1 MVGACH
7 LAGRRLFAVAN
18 PRPVYRHVY
27 FRPAAKP
34 RGPLQYHHGLRRLVR
49 HHHALQCLG
58 THLAEPEKN
67 LRDRA
72 GHRRRESEGA
82 QDCPVCLAHELPALH
97 SHAHVHGRAVAR
109 TALLTPPV
117 PVPAD
122 LPQQVARALAEDV
135 GAGDLTAALIPAD
148 RLGRASVITREPA
161 IVCGIPYVEA
171 SFAQV
176 DERVRLKWQ
185 VAEGDSAA
193 AGRLLLGIEG
203 PARALLTG
211 ERTAL
216 NFLQLLS
223 GTATAAHSYAALL
236 KGTHCRLLDTRKTI
250 PGLRS
255 AQKYA
260 VRVGGG
266 HNHRMGLFDGILIKE
281 NHIVAAGS
289 IARAVGAAK
298 RGRPQVPVEVEV
310 ENLSELRQAI
320 DAGADIAMLD
330 ESSLG
335 ASREAVAVT
344 LGSAK
349 PLKLEAS
356 GGITTAT
363 IREIAETGVDFISVG
378 SITKHVHAVDLSM
391 RFEFQT

>member
-1 MVGACH
+1 
-7 LAGRRLFAVAN
+7 
-18 PRPVYRHVY
+18 
-27 FRPAAKP
+27 
-34 RGPLQYHHGLRRLVR
+34 
-49 HHHALQCLG
+49 
-58 THLAEPEKN
+58 
-67 LRDRA
+67 
-72 GHRRRESEGA
+72 
-82 QDCPVCLAHELPALH
+82 
-97 SHAHVHGRAVAR
+97 
-109 TALLTPPV
+109 
-117 PVPAD
+117 VPAD

-135 GAGDLTAALIPAD
+135 GAGDLTADLIPAD
-148 RLGRASVITREPA
+148 RTGRASIITREPA

-171 SFAQV
+171 SFAQL
-176 DERVRLKWQ
+176 DPRVRLEWQ
-185 VAEGDSAA
+185 IAEGDSVA
-193 AGRLLLGIEG
+193 AGQQLVNVAG

-223 GTATAAHSYAALL
+223 GTATAAHAYAALL
-236 KGTHCRLLDTRKTI
+236 EGTRCRLLDTRKTI

-289 IARAVGAAK
+289 IAHAVSAAR
-298 RGRPQVPVEVEV
+298 RGPAQVPVEVEV

-320 DAGADIAMLD
+320 DAGADIALLD
-330 ESSLG
+330 EFALPVM
-335 ASREAVAVT
+335 REAVAMNAA
-344 LGSAK
+344 SAK

-363 IREIAETGVDFISVG
+363 IREIAGTGVDFISVG
-378 SITKHVHAVDLSM
+378 SITKHVRAVDLSM
-391 RFEFQT
+391 RFEFEQTAKI